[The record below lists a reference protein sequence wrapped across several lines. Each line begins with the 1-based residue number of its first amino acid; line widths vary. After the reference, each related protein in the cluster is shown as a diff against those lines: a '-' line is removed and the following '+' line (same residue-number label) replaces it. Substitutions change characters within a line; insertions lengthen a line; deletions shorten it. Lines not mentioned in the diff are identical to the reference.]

1 MDPRVIGFLG
11 SLLLALLAPT
21 LPPGPAPLTDFAG
34 VYSYRDGATV
44 ALVPRRQEL
53 VAIID
58 EAQYKLRRVGGDEFR
73 NGVGQP
79 VRFIRGERGE
89 VVGVKED
96 EDYFPL
102 RTHAVPPE
110 ITALTVPR
118 PGSAAAWRYRP
129 PARLNDGLEVG
140 NATGAGFGERA
151 LAGLV
156 QSIVSEQY
164 PDVHSVLLWRRG
176 RLVYEEY
183 FYGFDRERPHQ
194 LRSATKSFHSVLL
207 GIAVDRGRI
216 RGDRQPIAELLPW
229 PVSSLANPDPRKA
242 AITVGDLLSMRT
254 GLACDDRDGSSPGNE
269 QLIYS
274 KPDWARFTMDLPMVA
289 APGTVA
295 RYCSGG
301 VHVAGRLVEH
311 ATGEDLLTFARK
323 NLFEPL
329 GFKGYKW
336 PHQPVPENTGT
347 FGQLYL
353 RPRDMLKF
361 GVMVL
366 DKGRWRRRQIISR
379 GWIERSTEPVTR
391 IGSKE
396 YGYLWWRQTFPL
408 NAGGR
413 RQDVET
419 ILATGN
425 GGQKIFI
432 VPSLQ
437 LVAVFTGGSYN
448 SIEDTPPN
456 AIMGN
461 VILPELL
468 GK

>member
-1 MDPRVIGFLG
+1 
-11 SLLLALLAPT
+11 
-21 LPPGPAPLTDFAG
+21 
-34 VYSYRDGATV
+34 
-44 ALVPRRQEL
+44 
-53 VAIID
+53 
-58 EAQYKLRRVGGDEFR
+58 
-73 NGVGQP
+73 
-79 VRFIRGERGE
+79 
-89 VVGVKED
+89 
-96 EDYFPL
+96 
-102 RTHAVPPE
+102 
-110 ITALTVPR
+110 
-118 PGSAAAWRYRP
+118 
-129 PARLNDGLEVG
+129 
-140 NATGAGFGERA
+140 
-151 LAGLV
+151 
-156 QSIVSEQY
+156 
-164 PDVHSVLLWRRG
+164 
-176 RLVYEEY
+176 
-183 FYGFDRERPHQ
+183 

>member
-1 MDPRVIGFLG
+1 MLTSV
-11 SLLLALLAPT
+11 LLLALLAPP
-21 LPPGPAPLTDFAG
+21 LSASPAPLTDFAG
-34 VYSYRDGATV
+34 VYSYRDGTTV

-73 NGVGQP
+73 NGAGQL
-79 VRFIRGERGE
+79 VRFVRGERGE
-89 VVGVKED
+89 VVGVKEE

-102 RTHAVPPE
+102 RTHAIPAE
-110 ITALTVPR
+110 IAALTMPR
-118 PGSAAAWRYRP
+118 AGSAPWHDQSP
-129 PARLNDGLEVG
+129 VRLNDGLEVG
-140 NATGAGFGERA
+140 NATGAGFGDRA

-156 QSIVSEQY
+156 RSIVSEEY

-176 RLVYEEY
+176 RLVFEEY
-183 FYGFDRERPHQ
+183 FYGFSRERPHQ
-194 LRSATKSFHSVLL
+194 LRSATKSFHSALL
-207 GIAVDRGRI
+207 GIAVDAGKI
-216 RGDRQPIAELLPW
+216 RDDRQPIAELLPW

-254 GLACDDRDGSSPGNE
+254 GLACNDRDGSSPGNE

-274 KPDWARFTMDLPMVA
+274 QPDWARFTMDLPMVA

-301 VHVAGRLVEH
+301 VHVAGRLVER
-311 ATGEDLLTFARK
+311 ATGKDLLTFAREK
-323 NLFEPL
+323 LFEPL
-329 GFKGYKW
+329 GFKNYKW
-336 PHQPVPENTGT
+336 PYQPVPKNAGT

-361 GVMVL
+361 GILVL
-366 DKGRWRRRQIISR
+366 DQGRWKGRQIISR
-379 GWIERSTEPVTR
+379 GWIERSTQPLTR

-396 YGYLWWRQTFPL
+396 YGYFWWRQTFPL

-419 ILATGN
+419 ILASGN

-437 LVAVFTGGSYN
+437 LVAVFTGGNYN
-448 SIEDTPPN
+448 STEDTPPN